1 MNVAILGAGVS
12 GLSAAQAL
20 KQQGITDVQV
30 FEATDRIG
38 GMARSFEWHG
48 FTCDLAPHRFFTEN
62 PSTLA
67 EITSMVPMRRV
78 RRQSAIHVGGRW
90 IQDPVNAA
98 EVVVKFF
105 PGRSFSIIWHYLFRR
120 QQPEDSFEKMV
131 LNKFGRGLHEFFFRP
146 YSEKLFGIP
155 ADQISTVWG
164 RKKIRVGGLR
174 DMIMRKTRLYFR
186 EFYYPTQGGYG
197 AICDALYADVKE
209 AVRFGTQV
217 THLRRDADG
226 RYTCRLEHQ
235 GQTREATFDT
245 VISSLPVTQ
254 VAAWLDTPLTLRFRP
269 AKIAYLLIARGRVTD
284 NHWFYFADDHISINR
299 VAEFR
304 HFAGAAL
311 PQDRTV
317 ICCEVTQTER
327 FSIERVVRELVEA
340 GVLKS
345 PDEVLDTRVEDMPFA
360 YPVYHLDY
368 DDQMQRIRDMDA
380 RHPNLYHVGRNAQ
393 FVHRDVDELYE
404 DARRAVACIVAGTGN
419 AAARA

>member
-1 MNVAILGAGVS
+1 MKIAILGAGVS
-12 GLSAAQAL
+12 GLSAARFL
-20 KQQGITDVQV
+20 KQHGFDDVQV
-30 FEATDRIG
+30 FEAEDRIG

-62 PSTLA
+62 PKTLA
-67 EITSMVPMRRV
+67 EIAARVPMHRV

-120 QQPEDSFEKMV
+120 QQPENSFESMV
-131 LNKFGRGLHEFFFRP
+131 LSKFGRGLHEFFFRP

-155 ADQISTVWG
+155 ADQISPVWG

-186 EFYYPTQGGYG
+186 EFYYPKQGGYG
-197 AICDALYADVKE
+197 AICESLHADVRDT
-209 AVRFGTQV
+209 VHLNTRV
-217 THLRRDADG
+217 TDLRRDPATG
-226 RYTCRLEHQ
+226 RYICRLAQ
-235 GQTREATFDT
+235 GATSREETFDAVVST
-245 VISSLPVTQ
+245 LPITQ
-254 VAAWLDTPLTLRFRP
+254 VATWLKCPLTLKFRP
-269 AKIAYLLIARGRVTD
+269 AKIAYLLVARDRVTD

-304 HFAGAAL
+304 NFSGASL
-311 PQDRTV
+311 PPNRTV

-327 FSIERVVRELVEA
+327 FSLDRTINELVTA
-340 GVLKS
+340 GVLKTK
-345 PDEVLDTRVEDMPFA
+345 DEVLATHIEEMPFA

-368 DDQMQRIRDMDA
+368 EAQMNRVKEMEAQ
-380 RHPNLYHVGRNAQ
+380 HPHLHHVGRNAQ
-393 FVHRDVDELYE
+393 FVHRDIDELYE
-404 DARRAVACIVAGTGN
+404 DARLVADKI
-419 AAARA
+419 AAQRDAAPLA